1 MAVQPDVLELVQILT
16 EEGFGT
22 LAGDLL
28 AEISISSDPDG
39 AFNDEIDLGEDKVAA
54 SHWLAD
60 EDQLGEALRIV
71 RLRLVEPARHL
82 AEGERI
88 AASLADAAVGPIRFA
103 RPDGSERG
111 DPGRRAPAGDSSA
124 ADKLEATLWRIAA
137 ARPPSTV

>member
-1 MAVQPDVLELVQILT
+1 MAVQPDVLELVQILA

-22 LAGDLL
+22 VAGDLL
-28 AEISISSDPDG
+28 AEISMRSDVDG
-39 AFNDEIDLGEDKVAA
+39 AFNDEIDPGEDKVAA

-82 AEGERI
+82 AQGERI
-88 AASLADAAVGPIRFA
+88 AASLADAAAAPIRFTQ
-103 RPDGSERG
+103 PDGSERRDHAG
-111 DPGRRAPAGDSSA
+111 RAPAGDSSA
-124 ADKLEATLWRIAA
+124 ADKLETTLWRIAA